1 MPTATALGQRRP
13 PRNSIAGYIYPPR
26 AWLPSAQAPPASALR
41 QGRPP
46 QCLWPARAGRGR
58 PAPRC
63 PAARCA
69 LPPPLQS
76 PAALAESAHQC
87 TLRAPCEL
95 RMKMGTSLHAV
106 HCTLQIPPCELQMK
120 LDTSLFAACCLSA
133 AQSTSRACSAGHTLP
148 LKILRNHQ
156 HEHLRVRKDNHHR
169 MMIILFISISQKV
182 RLSVGTSS
190 SATSQGN
197 NY

>member
-1 MPTATALGQRRP
+1 MPTATALGRCRP
-13 PRNSIAGYIYPPR
+13 PQQHNIYPPR
-26 AWLPSAQAPPASALR
+26 VWLPSAQAPPASALR
-41 QGRPP
+41 RGRPP
-46 QCLWPARAGRGR
+46 QRPRPARAGRGR

-69 LPPPLQS
+69 PPPPLHS

-95 RMKMGTSLHAV
+95 RMKMGTPLHAV
-106 HCTLQIPPCELQMK
+106 HCALQIPPCELHMK

-133 AQSTSRACSAGHTLP
+133 AQSTIRACSAGHTPP
-148 LKILRNHQ
+148 LKISRTPTCQ
-156 HEHLRVRKDNHHR
+156 KGQ
-169 MMIILFISISQKV
+169 SSYATSQKV
-182 RLSVGTSS
+182 RLSVRTSS
-190 SATSQGN
+190 SAPSQGN